1 MRVLVVGDWHSELHE
16 QAVFD
21 ALGKLEHEVVA
32 FPWFQYFRPRVGW
45 WSWLDSLL
53 KRAQNKYLMGPL
65 LSRINRDLLAIAARE
80 KPELVLVYRGTH
92 ILPSTLRR
100 IREVSPRV
108 VIAGYNN
115 DDPFAPNQF
124 HRLFAHFLKGIP
136 DYDLLLAYR
145 HHNLDDFRKAG
156 AKRVHLLRSWFIP
169 ERNYPVCLDADGVR
183 DYGCDVVFVGHHED
197 DGRVELLEEIVR
209 RGWKL
214 RLFGPGYDW
223 DPVIL
228 HSTELSSLVP
238 VRLVWGEDYNK
249 ALCGARIALCFLS
262 KLNRDTY
269 TRRCFEIPATKTM
282 MLSEYSGDLAG
293 LFREGE
299 EVELFRNKDE
309 MVRKIEH
316 YLAHDAQ
323 REAVAE
329 GGWRLVHADGHDVVS
344 RMRDLIKQV
353 DSIRTGVSHVG

>member
-1 MRVLVVGDWHSELHE
+1 LKVLVVGDWHSELHE
-16 QAVFD
+16 QAVFE
-21 ALGKLEHEVVA
+21 ALSKLGHDVVA
-32 FPWFQYFRPRVGW
+32 FPWFQYFRPHVGR
-45 WSWLDSLL
+45 WSWFDSLF
-53 KRAQNKYLMGPL
+53 KRAQNKYLIGPL
-65 LSRINRDLLAIAARE
+65 LARINRDVLTVAARE
-80 KPELVLVYRGTH
+80 QPELVLVYRGTH
-92 ILPSTLRR
+92 IFPSTLRR
-100 IREVSPRV
+100 IREVSPCA
-108 VIAGYNN
+108 VIVGYNN

-124 HRLFAHFLKGIP
+124 HRLFRHFLNGVP

-145 HHNLDDFRKAG
+145 HHNLDDFRNAG
-156 AKRVHLLRSWFIP
+156 AKIVHLMRSWFIP
-169 ERNYPVCLDADGVR
+169 ERNFPVGLDGDGLR

-223 DPVIL
+223 DPAIH

-238 VRLVWGEDYNK
+238 VRLVWGEEYNN
-249 ALCGARIALCFLS
+249 ALCGAKIALCFLS

-282 MLSEYSGDLAG
+282 MLSEFSGDLAG
-293 LFREGE
+293 LYREGE
-299 EVELFRNKDE
+299 EAEFFRNKDE
-309 MVRKIEH
+309 MVSKIEY

-329 GGWRLVHADGHDVVS
+329 GGWKRVHSDGHDVVS

-353 DSIRTGVSHVG
+353 EDLRG